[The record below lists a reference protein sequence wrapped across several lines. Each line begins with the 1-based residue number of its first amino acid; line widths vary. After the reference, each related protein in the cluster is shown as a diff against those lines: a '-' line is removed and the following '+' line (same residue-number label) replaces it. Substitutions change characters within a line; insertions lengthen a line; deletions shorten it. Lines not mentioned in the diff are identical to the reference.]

1 MDSLDLEAKS
11 DKASHMRIIA
21 LSILAL
27 GIGACQSGSGIGSA
41 LDTRQ
46 NSGSCPP
53 AGSIYNAS
61 RIVAFKDDEQLFSSV
76 QYTGEVVDVRLFCR
90 YAGTD
95 PVRAEVEIDFAFG
108 QGPAAVG
115 DRHEYSYWVAVA
127 RRSGKVLQKQH
138 FTVSADFSDGP
149 VVGET
154 EILQRIIIPRADES
168 VSAANFEILVG
179 FDLTE
184 EQLQYNREGRRFRLN
199 AGQ

>member
-1 MDSLDLEAKS
+1 MDSLAHEAKS

-27 GIGACQSGSGIGSA
+27 AIGACQSSSGISSA
-41 LDTRQ
+41 FDTRQ
-46 NSGSCPP
+46 NSGTCPP
-53 AGSIYNAS
+53 AGSVYNAS
-61 RIVAFKDDEQLFSSV
+61 RVVGFTSDEQLFSNV
-76 QYTGEVVDVRLFCR
+76 DYTGEIVDVRLFCR

-108 QGPAAVG
+108 KGPAATG
-115 DRHEYSYWVAVA
+115 NRQDYSYWVAVT

-154 EILQRIIIPRADES
+154 EVLQRIIIPRADES
-168 VSAANFEILVG
+168 VSAANFEVLVG

-184 EQLQYNREGRRFRLN
+184 DQLQYNREGRRFRLN

>member
-1 MDSLDLEAKS
+1 MDSLAREAKS

-27 GIGACQSGSGIGSA
+27 VIGACQSGSGIGDA
-41 LDTRQ
+41 FDTRQ
-46 NSGSCPP
+46 NAGTCPP
-53 AGSIYNAS
+53 AGSIYNVS
-61 RIVAFKDDEQLFSSV
+61 RVVQFDGEDQVFPNVA
-76 QYTGEVVDVRLFCR
+76 YTGEIVGVRLYCR

-108 QGPAAVG
+108 QGPAGAS
-115 DRHEYSYWVAVA
+115 DRHDYGYWVAVT
-127 RRSGKVLQKQH
+127 RRSGKVLHKEH

-149 VVGET
+149 VTSET
-154 EILQRIIIPRADES
+154 ELLQRIIIPRVDES
-168 VSAANFEILVG
+168 VSAANFEVLIG

-184 EQLQYNREGRRFRLN
+184 EQLDYNRQGRRFRLN